1 MNKCLSTLSWL
12 AVTAI
17 AISAN
22 GQAATSQPATSYED
36 GPDGVRYRVTRQV
49 VQRSIPT
56 TEYQSREQKVYRPQ
70 VTTEYQS
77 YQQTYY
83 SPVTEYQ
90 WVPRLKN
97 WWNPF
102 GEAYWTH
109 ELTPVTRWEAR
120 PTTVQVPVARTN
132 WVEETHT
139 TQVPVTTYRTVPE
152 EYTQKVVESVAPR
165 PAGISPADSTATS
178 VASRSAGGQQL
189 QSDPPRSQSPWAT
202 SADGFRR

>member
-1 MNKCLSTLSWL
+1 MKKSLITFACA
-12 AVTAI
+12 AV
-17 AISAN
+17 
-22 GQAATSQPATSYED
+22 ATIVAPARAQQPTTTYED
-36 GPDGVRYRVTRQV
+36 GPDGVRYRVTHQTI
-49 VQRSIPT
+49 QRSIPS

-70 VTTEYQS
+70 ISTEYQS

-83 SPVTEYQ
+83 TPVTEYQ
-90 WVPRLKN
+90 WVPRLRN

-109 ELTPVTRWEAR
+109 ELTPVTHWEAR
-120 PTTVQVPVARTN
+120 PATVQIPVARTN

-165 PAGISPADSTATS
+165 GTSIGPTDPNSTS
-178 VASRSAGGQQL
+178 IASRPIGGQQL
-189 QSDPPRSQSPWAT
+189 QSDPPRTQSPWAT
-202 SADGFRR
+202 APPADGYRR